1 MDVVL
6 RGQLEEVDDI
16 EKLEDLTIEGPL
28 GLVKLGSISRISL
41 EQGPV
46 SISRFDLERSATIS
60 GEITAEDTQ
69 TVGVQVQEKSTPWN
83 FLRELRSGA
92 AAFSNK

>member
-1 MDVVL
+1 M
-6 RGQLEEVDDI
+6 
-16 EKLEDLTIEGPL
+16 
-28 GLVKLGSISRISL
+28 VKLGSISRISL

-69 TVGVQVQEKSTPWN
+69 AVGV
-83 FLRELRSGA
+83 
-92 AAFSNK
+92 